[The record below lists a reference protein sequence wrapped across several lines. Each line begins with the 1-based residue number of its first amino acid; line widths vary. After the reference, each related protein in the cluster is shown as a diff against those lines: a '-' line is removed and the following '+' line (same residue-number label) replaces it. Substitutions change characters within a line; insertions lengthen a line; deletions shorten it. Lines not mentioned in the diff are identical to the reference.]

1 VEDDG
6 GMVVNRVF
14 ECTFVGIETSTIN
27 TRNGVGFKVPFWV
40 FLVIGALYFCAVR
53 VDIMDI
59 DASQYAEISREMAR
73 SGDFLNVYDRGMDY
87 LDKPPF
93 LFWVTSISIKLFG
106 ATNFAYR
113 LPSIL
118 FAFLA
123 IYATYR
129 LARLLYGEN
138 IARIAALVLASCQGL
153 FLWTNDV
160 RTDTIL
166 MSCVATALW
175 CIRECENGRRWYY
188 VLGGTVAI
196 ACGLMTKGPIAL
208 FVVLF
213 AFGCDWVLRRKWKL
227 LFSPWHLLDAA
238 IIALLLVP
246 MSIGLYQQ
254 FDMHPEK
261 LIDGVHGTSGLR
273 FFYWTQSFGRI
284 TGESSWEN
292 GADPSFLLQSMLWA
306 FLPWMFLF
314 LAALIIN
321 MRDLVRQRFKLRD
334 GQEWLTTGGFILT
347 YLSLC
352 ISRYQLPHYI
362 FVAFPFAAIM
372 VGKLLGDF
380 ISGEGNRQLY
390 GMFKWVQIISTA
402 LLLVGV
408 LLILTVVFPAGWI
421 GILLWCGA
429 VGVWLYLLLRKGDR
443 ARILWISAGTMI
455 LVNLFVTNHFYYRL
469 LQYQMGSQV
478 GKYIREKGIPEG
490 RVMSWKAQDPLA
502 CIDYYAQQIVTNS
515 EDYPAPG
522 KAGDYVLTAQ
532 CNLASYD
539 SAGRGY
545 SVVKE
550 GRFFK
555 VSELTPQ
562 FLNYRTRDSATGVYS
577 LILLR

>member
-1 VEDDG
+1 
-6 GMVVNRVF
+6 
-14 ECTFVGIETSTIN
+14 
-27 TRNGVGFKVPFWV
+27 VPFWI
-40 FLVIGALYFCAVR
+40 FLIIGALYFCAVR

-59 DASQYAEISREMAR
+59 DASQYAEISREMAK
-73 SGDFLNVYDRGMDY
+73 SGDYLHVYDRGLDY

-93 LFWVTSISIKLFG
+93 LFWITSLSIKAFG

-129 LARLLYGEN
+129 LARRLYGE
-138 IARIAALVLASCQGL
+138 AVGRIAALVLATCQGL
-153 FLWTNDV
+153 FLLTNDV
-160 RTDTIL
+160 RTDTVL
-166 MSCVATALW
+166 MSCVVTALW
-175 CIRECENGRRWYY
+175 CVRECEERRRWYY

-213 AFGCDWVLRRKWKL
+213 AFGSDWVLRRKWRL

-246 MSIGLYQQ
+246 MSVGLYQQ

-261 LIDGVHGTSGLR
+261 LIDGMHGTSGLR

-314 LAALIIN
+314 LTALFMN
-321 MRDLVRQRFKLRD
+321 VRQLLKQRFKLHE

-362 FVAFPFAAIM
+362 FVAFPLAAIM
-372 VGKLLGDF
+372 VGKLIGDF
-380 ISGEGNRQLY
+380 VLDGRYRKLHKVFSV
-390 GMFKWVQIISTA
+390 VQIVSTA

-408 LLILTVVFPAGWI
+408 LLIITVVFPAGWV
-421 GILLWCGA
+421 GIALWACG
-429 VGVWLYLLLRKGDR
+429 VGIWLWLLLRKGDS
-443 ARILWISAGTMI
+443 ARILWISAGTMMV
-455 LVNLFVTNHFYYRL
+455 VNVFVTNHFYYRL

-478 GKYIREKGIPEG
+478 GKYIREHKIPEG
-490 RVMSWKAQDPLA
+490 RVMSWRAQDPLA

-532 CNLASYD
+532 PNLASYD
-539 SAGRGY
+539 SVGRGY
-545 SVVKE
+545 TVVKS

-555 VSELTPQ
+555 VSELTFP
-562 FLNYRTRDSATGVYS
+562 FLNSKTRDSATKVYS